1 MVRSLKSHKEA
12 LSVNRRTISIS
23 LLLGLL
29 LTFAPALLAGDIDG
43 KWTGDVQ
50 TPDGNSISLTMS
62 FATDGDKV
70 NGTISGPTGDVAI
83 AEGKMDGD
91 TLTFK
96 LDVDANGTQLSFKCT
111 GKLKADELAMKMDG
125 GSDLN
130 LEFTAKRA
138 AAK

>member
-1 MVRSLKSHKEA
+1 M
-12 LSVNRRTISIS
+12 VNRRVLSFS
-23 LLLGLL
+23 FLLVLALAV
-29 LTFAPALLAGDIDG
+29 APMLFAGDIDG

-62 FATDGDKV
+62 FKSDGGAV
-70 NGTISGPTGDVAI
+70 SGTITGPTGDVAI
-83 AEGKMDGD
+83 TDGKMDGD
-91 TLTFK
+91 TLTFN

-125 GSDLN
+125 GNDLN

-138 AAK
+138 AAQ